1 VAFPFPIVRSDRLEA
16 GRNRSLQG
24 VDADWITSQCPQPS
38 AAHGAAAEARQGQL
52 TKPPGSLGVLE
63 TLAVRLAALQATD
76 RPRGERAPIVLF
88 AGDHG
93 IAAQGVSAYP
103 SDVTVQMLHN
113 FAGGGAAIAVLA
125 RELGVALTVVDAGTL
140 ADADIAGVTVDK
152 PRRGTRDFSREP
164 AMTAEEL
171 SHALAAGRRA
181 VALATMN
188 GADLLIL
195 GEMGIGNTTAAAAIA
210 SALLGARAQDIV
222 GAGTGLD
229 EGAIGRKGRI
239 IDAALSL
246 HGLDRADPPALA
258 VMQCVGGL
266 EIAALVGAMIAA
278 AQARVPVLVDGFIV
292 TAAALAAV
300 RISPSCA
307 PWLLY
312 SHRSAE
318 RGHRLVLDALGA
330 EPILDL
336 KLRLGEGSGA
346 ALALPVLR
354 LACALHGKMAT
365 FDEAKISGPAP

>member
-1 VAFPFPIVRSDRLEA
+1 MD
-16 GRNRSLQG
+16 
-24 VDADWITSQCPQPS
+24 VDADWMTSQCPRPS
-38 AAHGAAAEARQGQL
+38 AEHRAAAEARQGQL
-52 TKPPGSLGVLE
+52 TKPPGSLGALE
-63 TLAVRLAALQATD
+63 ALAVRLAALQATD
-76 RPRGERAPIVLF
+76 RPCGYNAPIVLF
-88 AGDHG
+88 AADHG

-113 FAGGGAAIAVLA
+113 FANGGAAIAVLA
-125 RELGVALTVVDAGTL
+125 KELRVGLTVVDVGTL
-140 ADADIAGVTVDK
+140 AGAEIAGVVVDK
-152 PRRGTRDFSREP
+152 MRRGTRDFSREP
-164 AMTAEEL
+164 AMDEEEL
-171 SHALAAGRRA
+171 AHALGAGRRA
-181 VALATMN
+181 IAQATAD
-188 GADLLIL
+188 GADLVIL

-229 EGAIGRKGRI
+229 EDSIVRKGRI

-246 HGLDRADPPALA
+246 HGLDRRDPSALA
-258 VMQCVGGL
+258 ALRCVGGL
-266 EIAALVGAMIAA
+266 EIAALVGALIAA
-278 AQARVPVLVDGFIV
+278 AQAGVPVLVDGFIV

-300 RISPSCA
+300 RINPSCV

-318 RGHRLVLDALGA
+318 RGHRLILDALGA

>member
-1 VAFPFPIVRSDRLEA
+1 MD
-16 GRNRSLQG
+16 

-38 AAHGAAAEARQGQL
+38 AEHRAAAEARQGQL
-52 TKPPGSLGVLE
+52 TKPPGSLGALE
-63 TLAVRLAALQATD
+63 ALAVRLAALQATD
-76 RPRGERAPIVLF
+76 RPRGDNAPIVLF
-88 AGDHG
+88 AADHG

-113 FAGGGAAIAVLA
+113 FANGGAAIAVLA
-125 RELGVALTVVDAGTL
+125 SELRAGLTVIDVGTL
-140 ADADIAGVTVDK
+140 AETEIAGVLVDK

-164 AMTAEEL
+164 AMNDDEL
-171 SHALAAGRRA
+171 AHALAAGRRA
-181 VALATMN
+181 AMRAIGD
-188 GADLLIL
+188 GADLIIL

-210 SALLGARAQDIV
+210 AALLGARAQDIV

-229 EGAIGRKGRI
+229 GDAIIRKGRI

-246 HGLDRADPPALA
+246 HALDRDDPSALT
-258 VMQCVGGL
+258 VLRCVGGF
-266 EIAALVGAMIAA
+266 EIAALAGAMIAA
-278 AQARVPVLVDGFIV
+278 AQARVPVLIDGFIV

-300 RISPSCA
+300 RINPSCV
-307 PWLLY
+307 PWLIY

-318 RGHRLVLDALGA
+318 RGHRLILDALGA

-354 LACALHGKMAT
+354 LACALHSKMAT